1 MFKYQDCHNATALG
15 GRAPWVI
22 VKPGGYDVQF
32 TLMKVGFQSGSG
44 VTPCGEAV
52 KQPGMRH
59 VYN

>member
-1 MFKYQDCHNATALG
+1 MFKYYDCHIATVLK

-22 VKPGGYDVQF
+22 VKLEGYDVQF

-52 KQPGMRH
+52 K
-59 VYN
+59 